1 MNINTPISHIKESRL
16 KEFMTFSKS
25 SLMKVHCLSMK
36 EPQKFV
42 ENRIEKFILG
52 QNIARP
58 VHGFTYTYFLEL
70 IEDFSYVKAF

>member
-1 MNINTPISHIKESRL
+1 
-16 KEFMTFSKS
+16 
-25 SLMKVHCLSMK
+25 MKVHCLSMK

-70 IEDFSYVKAF
+70 IEDFSYMKAF